1 MEMAQF
7 DPNAFLGTVHM
18 NHIFWTL
25 RTESLKH
32 RPPNSGNEQAK
43 VSEAAKKAKCSE
55 RIHELAQPIKRF
67 RN

>member
-1 MEMAQF
+1 MELAQF
-7 DPNAFLGTVHM
+7 DPNAFLGIVLLS
-18 NHIFWTL
+18 WTL

-32 RPPNSGNEQAK
+32 RPLNSGNEQVK